1 MYSTWRR
8 PLVVSELSEGQ
19 QKRGRRGEYLPEA
32 SEELPDSSH
41 LAGLC
46 PRCGKQSS
54 FENRG
59 STMVTHDGR
68 YAIDYDGSRS
78 PALELDRATVLICR
92 HCTQGTV
99 VIEERVQEPLRP
111 GQRPTTVKV
120 FYRGIHW
127 WPLPEAYLSQDVP
140 EEIASAFAEAT
151 STLYAQCPRAT
162 VVMARRTLE
171 AVTVD
176 KGETNGVLAD
186 RLKALVTKGILQPE
200 LAEWAREI
208 RVIGNTGAHY
218 DVLNKASMEDARDLM
233 NFLREL
239 LRYLYEM
246 PAELQRRRVKRG
258 SSQGQP

>member
-1 MYSTWRR
+1 
-8 PLVVSELSEGQ
+8 
-19 QKRGRRGEYLPEA
+19 
-32 SEELPDSSH
+32 
-41 LAGLC
+41 
-46 PRCGKQSS
+46 
-54 FENRG
+54 
-59 STMVTHDGR
+59 MVTHDGR
-68 YAIDYDGSRS
+68 YALNYDGSRS
-78 PALELDRATVLICR
+78 PAIELDRATILICR

-99 VIEERVQEPLRP
+99 VIEERVQEPLQP
-111 GQRPTTVKV
+111 GQRPTTAKV
-120 FYRGIHW
+120 YYRGVHW
-127 WPLPEAYLSQDVP
+127 WPLPEAHHSQDIP

-171 AVTVD
+171 AVTAD
-176 KGETNGVLAD
+176 KGETDGVLAN
-186 RLKALVTKGILQPE
+186 RLKVLATKGILQPE

-246 PAELQRRRVKRG
+246 PAELQRRRERRSG
-258 SSQGQP
+258 PSQEKP